1 MKKKTNK
8 RMTKRIAVIITAMAV
23 AIGGVTCAY
32 AATYLKGDVDGNGN
46 VNLKDAQMALKA
58 ALCIEKLD
66 DAGQKAADIDNDGK
80 VSLKDTQKILRA
92 ALNIISL
99 EGESENKTDL
109 PNSTEKPVA
118 SAKPAGNKPSDGFT
132 DTPNPAA
139 SEKPAETAKAPDS
152 NNPADTAKP
161 ADTHPVAPVEP
172 SNTGT
177 PVDIHTHDYQPV
189 YRTVHH
195 DEVGH
200 YEKRKTKDAW
210 NETTTEGVVICRQCG
225 AEFSPKEYG
234 SSDAAIEA
242 WAEHS
247 ADSWD
252 NGGDCDS
259 YTVESREVV
268 IHHDAEYETQTVETK
283 VSRTCKICQKHQERA
298 EFENEIK

>member
-8 RMTKRIAVIITAMAV
+8 RVTKRIAVIITAMAV

-66 DAGQKAADIDNDGK
+66 DAGQKATDIDNDGK

-99 EGESENKTDL
+99 EDESESKTDL
-109 PNSTEKPVA
+109 PDGTEKPTA
-118 SAKPAGNKPSDGFT
+118 SAKPAGNEPSDGFT

-139 SEKPAETAKAPDS
+139 SEKPAETAKAPDN

-172 SNTGT
+172 SHTGI
-177 PVDIHTHDYQPV
+177 PVDTHTHDYQPV
-189 YRTVHH
+189 YKTVHH

-210 NETTTEGVVICRQCG
+210 DEEKPYDVVVCNQCG
-225 AEFSPKEYG
+225 MEFSELDYNG
-234 SSDAAIEA
+234 FEGALDAMTNHIF
-242 WAEHS
+242 
-247 ADSWD
+247 DSWD
-252 NGGDCDS
+252 NGGNCDN
-259 YTVESREVV
+259 YRNETRTIKV
-268 IHHDAEYETQTVETK
+268 HHDATYEDVWVADKTAYDEK
-283 VSRTCKICQKHQERA
+283 VVDYYECECGERQQ
-298 EFENEIK
+298 